1 MPADMNDYFKKK
13 KPNNTSGGG
22 NGGGNN
28 QGGFSMNNP
37 LNNNGNMGKAMPWII
52 TLVIIAVAFF
62 AFKPFAIINSGEVG
76 IKVNMGKFEMKPL
89 SAGLHFYIPV
99 LQKIIPV
106 NTRIRMITY
115 SNISTGELGEGYRSF
130 EGGLRRNPAISVLDK
145 RGLTVN
151 IDIAVQ
157 YRLKAESAPATLEKW
172 GTSWEEKIINSKVRE
187 VVRDVV
193 GQYTAEQL
201 PEMRN
206 EIAAAI
212 EKKVKDS
219 VDSLPNKPVIL
230 TSVELRTINLPP
242 KIKDQIERVQI
253 AKQEVT
259 IAEQMKE
266 KAKQQAQQ
274 KAEIA
279 RGEAERNRIEAQ
291 GEADKIS
298 IEAKAQSQAN
308 KIIANSL
315 TTDLL
320 SLEQIK
326 TQGKFNDALKTN
338 RNAQI
343 FLTPGGAVPN
353 IWVDTKSKAKQA
365 AIQSEKTVAEPK
377 SETQEN

>member
-13 KPNNTSGGG
+13 KPTQNNSGSNNTNSGG
-22 NGGGNN
+22 NFNI
-28 QGGFSMNNP
+28 NNP
-37 LNNNGNMGKAMPWII
+37 LNNNGNMGKAMPWIVTI
-52 TLVIIAVAFF
+52 VILIAAIL
-62 AFKPFAIINSGEVG
+62 AFKPFTIINSGEVG
-76 IKVNMGKFEMKPL
+76 IKVNMGKFEMTPL
-89 SAGLHFYIPV
+89 GAGLHFYIPV

-115 SNISTGELGEGYRSF
+115 SNVSTGALGEGYQSF

-212 EKKVKDS
+212 ETKVKQS

-242 KIKDQIERVQI
+242 KIKEQIERVQI

-266 KAKQQAQQ
+266 KAKQEAQR

-279 RGEAERNRIEAQ
+279 RGEAEKNRIEAQ

-298 IEAKAQSQAN
+298 IEAGAQSKAN
-308 KIIANSL
+308 KIIAESL

-320 SLEQIK
+320 QLEKIK
-326 TQGKFNDALKTN
+326 TQAKFNEALKVN
-338 RNAQI
+338 KNAQI

-353 IWVDTKSKAKQA
+353 IWVDTKGGTKSQA
-365 AIQSEKTVAEPK
+365 VRSEVV
-377 SETQEN
+377 SQ